1 MKMLCAVITLSVVTP
16 VHAGI
21 VIYGTRVIYPAE
33 KSEITLQLMNQE
45 QNASL
50 VQAWIDDGNTSLP
63 PEKIQVPFLLTPPV
77 VRVPGN
83 SGQQL
88 KIKKMPNTLPK
99 NKESLFYLNVLDIP
113 PNNPANA
120 GKNVIKFAMQ
130 NRIKLFY
137 RPSGI
142 APVNSATF
150 KKIVLVRNGKSFI
163 IKNDNANWVTVA
175 EIKVG
180 SVKINDKS
188 VMVAPFSSEPVMVKS
203 SNANQY
209 KLTIINDYG
218 SFISDS
224 VSLK

>member
-33 KSEITLQLMNQE
+33 KNEITLQLMNQE

-50 VQAWIDDGNTSLP
+50 VQAWVDDGNTSLP

-88 KIKKMPNTLPK
+88 KIKKMPNMLPN

-142 APVNSATF
+142 APVNSETF
-150 KKIVLVRNGKSFI
+150 KKIVLSRNGKGFI

-175 EIKVG
+175 EIKIG

-188 VMVAPFSSEPVMVKS
+188 VMVAPFSSEPIMAKS

>member
-142 APVNSATF
+142 ALVNSATF
-150 KKIVLVRNGKSFI
+150 KKIVLVRNGKTFV

>member
-1 MKMLCAVITLSVVTP
+1 
-16 VHAGI
+16 
-21 VIYGTRVIYPAE
+21 
-33 KSEITLQLMNQE
+33 
-45 QNASL
+45 
-50 VQAWIDDGNTSLP
+50 
-63 PEKIQVPFLLTPPV
+63 
-77 VRVPGN
+77 
-83 SGQQL
+83 
-88 KIKKMPNTLPK
+88 MPNTLPK

-113 PNNPANA
+113 PNNPVNA

-175 EIKVG
+175 EIKFG

>member
-33 KSEITLQLMNQE
+33 KNEITLQLMNQE

-50 VQAWIDDGNTSLP
+50 VQAWVDDGNTSLP

-88 KIKKMPNTLPK
+88 KIKKMPNMLPN

-142 APVNSATF
+142 APVNSETF
-150 KKIVLVRNGKSFI
+150 KKIVLSRNGKGFI

-175 EIKVG
+175 EIKIG

-188 VMVAPFSSEPVMVKS
+188 VMVAPF
-203 SNANQY
+203 
-209 KLTIINDYG
+209 
-218 SFISDS
+218 
-224 VSLK
+224 

>member
-33 KSEITLQLMNQE
+33 KNEITLQLMNQE

-50 VQAWIDDGNTSLP
+50 VQAWVDDGNTSLP

-88 KIKKMPNTLPK
+88 KIKKMPNMLPN

-113 PNNPANA
+113 PNNPENA

-142 APVNSATF
+142 APVNSETF
-150 KKIVLVRNGKSFI
+150 KKIVLSRNGKGFI

-175 EIKVG
+175 EIKIG

-188 VMVAPFSSEPVMVKS
+188 VMVAPFSSEPVMAKS

>member
-1 MKMLCAVITLSVVTP
+1 M
-16 VHAGI
+16 
-21 VIYGTRVIYPAE
+21 
-33 KSEITLQLMNQE
+33 
-45 QNASL
+45 

-88 KIKKMPNTLPK
+88 KIKKMPNMLPN

-150 KKIVLVRNGKSFI
+150 KKIVLSRNGKGFI
-163 IKNDNANWVTVA
+163 IKNDNANWVTVT
-175 EIKVG
+175 EIKIG

-188 VMVAPFSSEPVMVKS
+188 VMVAPFSSEPVMAKS